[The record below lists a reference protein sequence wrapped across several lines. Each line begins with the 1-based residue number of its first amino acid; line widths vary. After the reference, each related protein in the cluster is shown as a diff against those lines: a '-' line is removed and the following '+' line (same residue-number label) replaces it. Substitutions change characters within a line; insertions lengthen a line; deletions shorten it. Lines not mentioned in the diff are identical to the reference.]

1 MATMK
6 ELEPILLDAIQQ
18 DVTCRCLGQR
28 LAEGAARTVLLKHL
42 NMHHEILDLWRSLP
56 DPVTAPTAKLH
67 ETQRL
72 GRIDARVLV
81 FQKGYLT
88 IKGARYLVWRYLCT
102 GDEAAAE
109 EERKKREAD
118 IFKPQYLGITETE
131 EKI

>member
-6 ELEPILLDAIQQ
+6 ELEPILLDEIQQ
-18 DVTCRCLGQR
+18 IACGCVGQR
-28 LAEGAARTVLLKHL
+28 VATDAAVAMLLKHL
-42 NMHHEILDLWRSLP
+42 NMHYELLDLWRSLP

-72 GRIDARVLV
+72 DRIDARVLI

-88 IKGARYLVWRYLCT
+88 IKGIKYLVWRYLCT

-109 EERKKREAD
+109 EEKRKREAD
-118 IFKPQYLGITETE
+118 IFKPRYMGIATTKE
-131 EKI
+131 EI